1 MTKDAIAAANLKKEV
16 RLHVLVDG
24 SMDAALRRASE
35 ESGAPVAELVRRAIQ
50 NQYTLNARREAR
62 IVDSPAPVLIPNR
75 ETR

>member
-1 MTKDAIAAANLKKEV
+1 MSKDEIRAANLKKEV

-24 SMDAALRRASE
+24 SMDEALRRASE

-50 NQYTLNARREAR
+50 NLYTTNAKREAR
-62 IVDSPAPVLIPNR
+62 IVGSPAPVLIPNR